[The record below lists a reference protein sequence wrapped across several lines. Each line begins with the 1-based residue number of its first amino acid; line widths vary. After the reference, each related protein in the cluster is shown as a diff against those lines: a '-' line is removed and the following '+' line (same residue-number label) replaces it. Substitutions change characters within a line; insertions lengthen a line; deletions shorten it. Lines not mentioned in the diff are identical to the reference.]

1 MDYEKIIL
9 KMMECLEGWYKTLSP
24 LKKAGIFA
32 VVIVFL
38 AYLAFGLGSDFGK
51 VFYYII
57 N

>member
-9 KMMECLEGWYKTLSP
+9 KKIECLEDWYKTLTP

-32 VVIVFL
+32 IVIVFL
-38 AYLAFGLGSDFGK
+38 AYLAFELGSDLGK
-51 VFYYII
+51 ALYYII